1 MTTTFTYPRLA
12 FGNHLNRPY
21 QMVNSR
27 GAFLGSQP
35 KDAQAKKLKGYLT
48 FLRTMTESILPSGCP
63 FVVGG
68 GLIRDGF
75 GGARPGDIDIWL
87 PSNITTPDCDAFR
100 QFCIDRFDDVEL
112 DARVI
117 FRGPDAHGGM
127 DLADATAAVEYT
139 DVNNHW
145 VFEINT
151 PYGPKVNF
159 MRSMTPWVDDSQA
172 FFNGLMRAFDLD
184 ICMLFMAWEQGQDQT
199 PYVIIPLHM
208 AEWCKTSFFGERH
221 VTRLNMVYWNKL
233 RWDRTSERRTQ
244 GRIDKMNSKYE
255 FNLSLDNIHLI
266 ETEDIIACPVKVS
279 DMAVWRGYIFPMP
292 TAAYKNE
299 EAPDASETGSLLQT
313 A

>member
-12 FGNHLNRPY
+12 FGNHPNRPY
-21 QMVNSR
+21 QLVNSK
-27 GAFLGSQP
+27 GVFLGKRPQ
-35 KDAQAKKLKGYLT
+35 DAKAKSLKKTLD
-48 FLRTMTESILPSGCP
+48 FLRTLTETILPSGCP

-87 PSNITTPDCDAFR
+87 PSNISNPDCDAFR
-100 QFCIDRFDDVEL
+100 HFLLERFDDFDL
-112 DARVI
+112 DCRVV

-127 DLADATAAVEYT
+127 DLELATAAVEYT

-145 VFEINT
+145 VMEINREDI
-151 PYGPKVNF
+151 PKINF
-159 MRSMTPWVDDSQA
+159 MRSMTPWRDDSQA

-184 ICMLFMAWEQGQDQT
+184 ICMLFMAWERGQDTT

-208 AEWCKTSFFGERH
+208 AEWCKESFRGEQH

-233 RWDRTSERRTQ
+233 RWDRTSEQRTE
-244 GRIDKMNSKYE
+244 GRIRKMNSKYE
-255 FNLSLDNIHLI
+255 FNLSLDNIRLI
-266 ETEDIIACPVKVS
+266 ETEDIIACPVKVR
-279 DMAVWRGYIFPMP
+279 DMAEWRGYIFPLP
-292 TAAYKNE
+292 TAAYMTE
-299 EAPDASETGSLLQT
+299 EVTDGEATGQVLQT

>member
-1 MTTTFTYPRLA
+1 
-12 FGNHLNRPY
+12 
-21 QMVNSR
+21 
-27 GAFLGSQP
+27 
-35 KDAQAKKLKGYLT
+35 
-48 FLRTMTESILPSGCP
+48 MTEAILPSGCP

-87 PSNITTPDCDAFR
+87 PSNITLPDCDAFR

-112 DARVI
+112 DARIV

-127 DLADATAAVEYT
+127 DLTLATAAVEYT

-145 VFEINT
+145 VFEINSADA
-151 PYGPKVNF
+151 PKINF
-159 MRSMTPWVDDSQA
+159 MRSMTPWADDSQA

-184 ICMLFMAWEQGQDQT
+184 ICMLFMAWERGEDVT

-208 AEWCKTSFFGERH
+208 AGWCQESFRGERH
-221 VTRLNMVYWNKL
+221 VTRLNMIYWNKM
-233 RWDRTSERRTQ
+233 RWDRTSEARTT
-244 GRIDKMNSKYE
+244 GRINKMNSKYE
-255 FNLSLDNIHLI
+255 FNMSIDNIRLI

-279 DMAVWRGYIFPMP
+279 DMAVWRGYIFPNP
-292 TAAYKNE
+292 TAAFMDE
-299 EAPDASETGSLLQT
+299 EATDGSEAGSLLQT